1 MTRAGFTGWKRLP
14 GSVGTFLGGGAFMIG
29 FRRLAAAVAAA
40 SLLLAPVSGAHAAGA
55 FAVGACGAYGY
66 AFDYKEAAAARAAA
80 GQKCS
85 GTCKIVGALR
95 RDCAALAVDAK
106 NPCGSYGWA
115 IGAISARRR
124 TPRCAAA
131 ISMAGAIV
139 WSAPGPATKRASH
152 FKPLRGLL
160 KAGVCHQLYPEAC
173 SRY

>member
-1 MTRAGFTGWKRLP
+1 
-14 GSVGTFLGGGAFMIG
+14 MIG
-29 FRRLAAAVAAA
+29 FRLAAAVAQ
-40 SLLLAPVSGAHAAGA
+40 AAGA

-115 IGAISARRR
+115 IGAHLGTAQNTSLRRCYQYGGR
-124 TPRCAAA
+124 DC
-131 ISMAGAIV
+131 V
-139 WSAPGPATKRASH
+139 VRAW
-152 FKPLRGLL
+152 
-160 KAGVCHQLYPEAC
+160 AC
-173 SRY
+173 DEKG